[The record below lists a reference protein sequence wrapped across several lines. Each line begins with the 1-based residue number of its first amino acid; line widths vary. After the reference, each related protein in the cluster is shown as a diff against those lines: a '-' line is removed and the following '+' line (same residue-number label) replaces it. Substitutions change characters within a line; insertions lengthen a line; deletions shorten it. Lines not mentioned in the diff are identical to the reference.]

1 MKYSNIKI
9 FEENSKYLQ
18 KMISDITGID
28 KEILLDNI
36 EIVRKSKQSTK
47 DFIVEFINDDI
58 ILKISKNSL
67 MRKTIVNIISLMMGI
82 KKEKKE
88 VLTDLVLVQIHL
100 NYEENCKNKVSRYRI
115 RNITPINQARVCIE
129 ISPLLCS
136 VEYKKNKTVDND
148 IKWGAFFNSAKKDKI
163 KILKSQRKECDKV
176 AQK

>member
-28 KEILLDNI
+28 EEILLDNI
-36 EIVRKSKQSTK
+36 EIVKKSKRSTK

-163 KILKSQRKECDKV
+163 KILKDIMK
-176 AQK
+176 